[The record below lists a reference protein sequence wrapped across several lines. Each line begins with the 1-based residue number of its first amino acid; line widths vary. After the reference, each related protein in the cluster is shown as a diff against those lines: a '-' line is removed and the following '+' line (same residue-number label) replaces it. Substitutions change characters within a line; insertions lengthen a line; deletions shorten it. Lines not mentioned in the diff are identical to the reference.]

1 MSPRSPA
8 DNARLREESRA
19 RIMTAALE
27 RFGRDG
33 YDGTSV
39 RAIAET
45 AGVSVGLLY
54 NYFDGKEGL
63 LRALFEASMADVR
76 ASFAAADAA
85 GAPAERIERLV
96 RASLAILRQRQ
107 TFWRLSYGVRMQE
120 AGLASLGDRVLAWTD
135 EIRHVLERYLREA
148 GFPEPEIEAALLFAL
163 IDGVSQHYVLDPARY
178 PLDEVIERIVA
189 RYRSPDR

>member
-54 NYFDGKEGL
+54 NYVDGKDGL

-76 ASFAAADAA
+76 ASFAEADAA
-85 GAPAERIERLV
+85 GAPAERVERLV
-96 RASLAILRQRQ
+96 RASFAILRQRQ

-120 AGLASLGDRVLAWTD
+120 GVLASLGDRVLAWTD
-135 EIRHVLERYLREA
+135 EIRHVLEGYLRDA

-178 PLDEVIERIVA
+178 PLDDVIERIVA
-189 RYRSPDR
+189 RYRHP

>member
-1 MSPRSPA
+1 M
-8 DNARLREESRA
+8 N
-19 RIMTAALE
+19 AALE

-39 RAIAET
+39 RAIGET

-76 ASFAAADAA
+76 ASFAAAE
-85 GAPAERIERLV
+85 AEGPLSARIERLV
-96 RASLAILRQRQ
+96 RASFRVLRKNE

-120 AGLASLGDRVLAWTD
+120 AVLAGLGERVLAWTG
-135 EIRHVLERYLREA
+135 EIRGVLEGYLRAA
-148 GFPEPEIEAALLFAL
+148 GFAHPETEAAILFAL

-178 PLDEVIERIVA
+178 PLDEVIEQVVA
-189 RYRSPDR
+189 RYRQP